1 MEHTFKHLVLYEDR
15 HSDGVVITDE
25 NGFKVVEANS
35 MAVLLDWDTKLGI
48 GHWAD
53 DPRASMELT
62 EEQQA
67 ANARRIV
74 ACCNALEGMPTLQV
88 EMLDV
93 KGALDQADEA
103 RRELEW
109 LRKRNAQLIQDG
121 LGNLQAL
128 HKTVCKHDQLLAAL
142 EAVCDSFQHVP
153 LGPGALQDLFRA
165 RAAIAACKESAT

>member
-1 MEHTFKHLVLYEDR
+1 MEHTFKHLVLYEER
-15 HSDGVVITDE
+15 HSDGAVITDE

-74 ACCNALEGMPTLQV
+74 ACVNACAGLP
-88 EMLDV
+88 D
-93 KGALDQADEA
+93 ALVSHGLVPAS
-103 RRELEW
+103 RHSTV
-109 LRKRNAQLIQDG
+109 AQQR
-121 LGNLQAL
+121 
-128 HKTVCKHDQLLAAL
+128 DQLLAAL